1 MPPSGY
7 LLRDPSPKQNVRG
20 AADTAQEGRHGHR
33 ASAFRFPLAL
43 EDAHKQ
49 LEVNKHF
56 FSMWCQLRKH
66 MAVFLRVRPEPPS
79 HTISLCVCCKAYR
92 QQWHFGSA
100 GHDTHTHTHGPGLIT
115 HSRLVRE
122 IWNYDGTVPSVAWLL
137 LWAGAG
143 GAGQRNQCSDKM
155 LVLEET
161 HIYIHTQLLEET
173 QWSNS
178 VL

>member
-100 GHDTHTHTHGPGLIT
+100 GHDTHTHTHTARGWLHTPGLFARSGIMT
-115 HSRLVRE
+115 ALCQVWPGCCCEPEQAEQGRE
-122 IWNYDGTVPSVAWLL
+122 ISVQIKCW
-137 LWAGAG
+137 
-143 GAGQRNQCSDKM
+143 C
-155 LVLEET
+155 
-161 HIYIHTQLLEET
+161 
-173 QWSNS
+173 
-178 VL
+178 